1 MSQTGC
7 LVIFSGPSGVG
18 KDTVLQEWMN
28 SDPKVRKVVSWTT
41 RVPRPGE
48 VNGKDYWFKSQE
60 EFERAIESNHFLEY
74 KNVYGHWYGTPIDE
88 VESLLSA
95 GYITVLKID
104 VQGAKAAIALR
115 PDACS
120 IFLHPPSREELV
132 RRLTAR
138 QSESPEALARR
149 VKTAE
154 SELEESFRYRYHVT
168 NDEVANAVRELKKV
182 VCTCCG
188 NRI

>member
-18 KDTVLQEWMN
+18 KDTVLQQWMK
-28 SDPKVRKVVSWTT
+28 SDPNVRKVVSWTT
-41 RVPRPGE
+41 RAPRPGE
-48 VNGKDYWFKSQE
+48 VNGEDYWFKSQE

-74 KNVYGHWYGTPIDE
+74 KNVYGNWYGTPLDQ
-88 VESLLSA
+88 VESLQGA

-104 VQGAKAAIALR
+104 VQGAMAAMTFR

-120 IFLHPPSREELV
+120 IFLHLPSREELV

-138 QSESPEALARR
+138 QTESPEALAKRI
-149 VKTAE
+149 KTAE
-154 SELEESFRYRYHVT
+154 SELDESFHYRYHVT
-168 NDEVANAVRELKKV
+168 NDEVANAVSELKKV
-182 VCTCCG
+182 VSSCCS
-188 NRI
+188 NPV